1 MFIGAPIWGMVGDR
15 YGRKKNLV
23 RALILLGGLVGATGL
38 STSVYELLAYRFVG
52 GLMGGIP
59 PTAMALIAGQA
70 PRNKTAFCMG
80 LLQMALFAGITL
92 GPLIGGFLIGALGFR
107 NGFFVSGSILISAG
121 FAVLFLVREEFEQ
134 PDELSSASPLAQFR
148 LFYEAVKTKEVL
160 GVLGVI
166 FMIQF
171 SPSILW
177 PILPGFLGEIT
188 GNADTVLSSGIAF
201 SAMGFASAV
210 SSLTTAQ
217 IGEKVGL
224 KRLIV
229 VCSALAGLLFI
240 PMIFVNASYQVVLLV
255 AISGI
260 FSGAMLSS
268 TSALLG
274 LAVPYDQQ
282 GRAFGAS
289 QSAMALAMATG
300 PTLGGTFATVIG
312 LRQTF
317 LFVAGT
323 FLLVSLLSMK
333 FVTIHNGDPPGA
345 TDMPKSDQ
353 K

>member
-1 MFIGAPIWGMVGDR
+1 MFVGAPIWGMVGDR

-23 RALILLGGLVGATGL
+23 RALFLLGGLVGATGL

-59 PTAMALIAGQA
+59 PTAMALIASQA

-80 LLQMALFAGITL
+80 LLQMALFAGVTL

-107 NGFFVSGSILISAG
+107 NGFFVSGGILVSAG
-121 FAVLFLVREEFEQ
+121 LAVLILVREDFNR

-177 PILPGFLGEIT
+177 PILPGFLSEIT
-188 GNADTVLSSGIAF
+188 GKADTVLTSGIAF
-201 SAMGFASAV
+201 SAMGLASAL

-224 KRLIV
+224 KRLVV
-229 VCSALAGLLFI
+229 VCSALAGVLFI
-240 PMIFVNASYQVVLLV
+240 PMVFVNAAYQVVLLV
-255 AISGI
+255 AVSGV

-274 LAVPYDQQ
+274 LAVPSEQQ

-289 QSAMALAMATG
+289 QSAIAMAIATG
-300 PTLGGTFATVIG
+300 PTLGGAFATVIG
-312 LRQTF
+312 LRQAF
-317 LFVAGT
+317 LVVAST

-333 FVTIHNGDPPGA
+333 VVTIHRPDPPRD
-345 TDMPKSDQ
+345 T
-353 K
+353 